1 MILTPEQLIKL
12 AELGYDEGCEHYYN
26 TVTDCFQDFSSNA
39 TVKWPDIS
47 DVLRWFRN
55 KGYKYSITPAVLSN
69 KVRYEIYT
77 HTEVI
82 RADSWEEA
90 EYEIMSRLIEIEYD
104 RICI

>member
-1 MILTPEQLIKL
+1 MILTIEQMFKL
-12 AELGYDEGCEHYYN
+12 KEIGYDIVLEKVY
-26 TVTDCFQDFSSNA
+26 VS
-39 TVKWPDIS
+39 DI
-47 DVLRWFRN
+47 LRWFRN

-69 KVRYEIYT
+69 KVSYEIYT

-82 RADSWEEA
+82 KVDSWEEA